1 MNEKND
7 NKLKTK
13 EDLYT
18 LFYEIIS
25 EIKGCKIE
33 MDEEEFQENIQLIT
47 MDQLINYIKDALN
60 ILINQKVY
68 ESKEKQKK
76 NDFKELFNLKQIKN
90 SDYFK
95 YENSLKKLEE
105 NERKLIKQYFQE
117 KLHKEFMEN
126 KLDEYIDIEDEFEEM
141 KKKLKFEDRRL
152 LNNDKKEQQ
161 IIKLRQE
168 NINLKK
174 EINYKIDKNKKISNN
189 IINKDQEI
197 ESLKKSFENLK
208 MKIEEKEKELNLFS
222 NININIIN
230 NSYNQQ
236 TKNSNYYSTNNTIT
250 KIFSNTTKT
259 DNNNIINNNITN
271 NNITNNNLSLKD
283 SHSLKSYLLK
293 KSKSKD
299 FLKNKKPNYNYIN
312 YTRNQLFN
320 RNQMEL
326 FSKRS
331 NKNKSQNYSYNNI
344 KIRQINK
351 SNQNIRINNNYYLNP
366 KFPSFNENNDN
377 NQINIFNYMRKYSF
391 TTRKK
396 QVDHI

>member
-33 MDEEEFQENIQLIT
+33 MDEEEFQENIQIIS
-47 MDQLINYIKDALN
+47 MNQLIYYIKDALN

-76 NDFKELFNLKQIKN
+76 EDFKELLNLKKLKN
-90 SDYFK
+90 NDFFQ

-141 KKKLKFEDRRL
+141 KKKLKYEDRRL

-174 EINYKIDKNKKISNN
+174 EINYKNDRNKKIVNN
-189 IINKDQEI
+189 ITDKEKEI
-197 ESLKKSFENLK
+197 ESLKKAFQNLK
-208 MKIEEKEKELNLFS
+208 IKIEEKEKELNLFS

-250 KIFSNTTKT
+250 KIVSNTTKT
-259 DNNNIINNNITN
+259 DNNNIISH
-271 NNITNNNLSLKD
+271 NITNNNLSLKD
-283 SHSLKSYLLK
+283 SHSLKLYLLK
-293 KSKSKD
+293 KTKSKD
-299 FLKNKKPNYNYIN
+299 FLKNKKPNFNYIN

-326 FSKRS
+326 LSKRS
-331 NKNKSQNYSYNNI
+331 SKNKSQNYSYNNVKI
-344 KIRQINK
+344 KQINK
-351 SNQNIRINNNYYLNP
+351 SNQNIRINNNYFLNP
-366 KFPSFNENNDN
+366 KFPSLKENNENN
-377 NQINIFNYMRKYSF
+377 QLNIFSYMRKYSF

-396 QVDHI
+396 QVDQI

>member
-1 MNEKND
+1 MNEKKND
-7 NKLKTK
+7 KLKSK

-33 MDEEEFQENIQLIT
+33 MDEEEFQENIQIIS
-47 MDQLINYIKDALN
+47 MNQLIYYIKDALN

-76 NDFKELFNLKQIKN
+76 EDFKELLNLKKLKN
-90 SDYFK
+90 NDFFQ

-174 EINYKIDKNKKISNN
+174 EINYKIDTNKKISNN

-326 FSKRS
+326 FSKPS

>member
-33 MDEEEFQENIQLIT
+33 MDEEEFQENIQIIS
-47 MDQLINYIKDALN
+47 MNQLIYYIKEALN

-76 NDFKELFNLKQIKN
+76 EDFKELLNLKKLKN
-90 SDYFK
+90 NDFFQ

-197 ESLKKSFENLK
+197 ESLKKAFQNLK
-208 MKIEEKEKELNLFS
+208 IKIEEKEKELNLFS

-250 KIFSNTTKT
+250 KIVSNTTKT
-259 DNNNIINNNITN
+259 DNNNIISH
-271 NNITNNNLSLKD
+271 NITNNNLSLKD
-283 SHSLKSYLLK
+283 SHSLKLYLLK
-293 KSKSKD
+293 KTKSKD
-299 FLKNKKPNYNYIN
+299 FLKNKKPNFNYIN

-326 FSKRS
+326 LSKRS
-331 NKNKSQNYSYNNI
+331 SKNKSQNYSYNNVKI
-344 KIRQINK
+344 KQINK

-366 KFPSFNENNDN
+366 KFPSLKENNENN
-377 NQINIFNYMRKYSF
+377 QVNIFSYMRKYSF

-396 QVDHI
+396 QVDQI

>member
-1 MNEKND
+1 MNEKKND
-7 NKLKTK
+7 KLKSK

-141 KKKLKFEDRRL
+141 KKKLKYEDRRL

-174 EINYKIDKNKKISNN
+174 EINYKNDRNKKIVNN
-189 IINKDQEI
+189 ITDKEKEI
-197 ESLKKSFENLK
+197 ESLKKAFQNLK
-208 MKIEEKEKELNLFS
+208 IKIEEKEKELNLFS

-250 KIFSNTTKT
+250 KIVSNTTKT
-259 DNNNIINNNITN
+259 DNNNIISH
-271 NNITNNNLSLKD
+271 NITNNNLSLKD
-283 SHSLKSYLLK
+283 SHSLKLYLLK
-293 KSKSKD
+293 KTKSKD
-299 FLKNKKPNYNYIN
+299 FLKNKKPNFNYIN

-326 FSKRS
+326 LSKRS
-331 NKNKSQNYSYNNI
+331 SKNKSQNYSYNNVKI
-344 KIRQINK
+344 KQINK

-366 KFPSFNENNDN
+366 KFPSLKENNENN
-377 NQINIFNYMRKYSF
+377 QLNIFSYMRKYSF

-396 QVDHI
+396 QVDQI

>member
-7 NKLKTK
+7 NKLKSK

-141 KKKLKFEDRRL
+141 KKKLKYEDRRL

-174 EINYKIDKNKKISNN
+174 EINYKNDRNKKIVNN
-189 IINKDQEI
+189 ITDKEKEI
-197 ESLKKSFENLK
+197 ESLKKAFQNLK
-208 MKIEEKEKELNLFS
+208 IKIEEKEKELNLFS

-250 KIFSNTTKT
+250 KIVSNTTKT
-259 DNNNIINNNITN
+259 DNNNIISH
-271 NNITNNNLSLKD
+271 NITNNNLSLKD
-283 SHSLKSYLLK
+283 SHSLKLYLLK
-293 KSKSKD
+293 KTKSKD
-299 FLKNKKPNYNYIN
+299 FLKNKKPNFNYIN

-326 FSKRS
+326 LSKRS
-331 NKNKSQNYSYNNI
+331 SKNKSQNYSYNNVKI
-344 KIRQINK
+344 KQINK

-366 KFPSFNENNDN
+366 KFPSLKENNENN
-377 NQINIFNYMRKYSF
+377 QLNIFSYMRKYSF

-396 QVDHI
+396 QVDQI